1 MTLSSP
7 GDWIGDLIAN
17 WGLVAIAL
25 LMLVETVFPPIPS
38 EVIMPLAGLH
48 AAQGGA
54 PLWAVIAA
62 GAIGAMA
69 GNTLWYLLA
78 WRLGLDR
85 FDRFLLRYG
94 RLLTLDR
101 SDVDHGRRLFD
112 RYGGGI
118 VGVGRVI
125 PTIRSLISVPAGLV
139 RMPIRPFLLWSTLG
153 TFTWTTGL
161 AVAGYLLGT
170 RFEAVDRVI
179 GPVSTAVILVLFLV
193 YLWRVVTWHRR
204 PRPDSRA

>member
-1 MTLSSP
+1 MNLSAP
-7 GDWIGDLIAN
+7 GDWIGDLIGH
-17 WGLVAIAL
+17 WGLIAVAL

-54 PLWAVIAA
+54 PLWAVVAA
-62 GAIGAMA
+62 GAFGAMV

-85 FDRFLLRYG
+85 LDRFLTRYG
-94 RLLTLDR
+94 RILTLDR
-101 SDVDHGRRLFD
+101 TEIERVRRLFD

-125 PTIRSLISVPAGLV
+125 PTLRSLISVPAGLV
-139 RMPIRPFLLWSTLG
+139 RMRLAPFLLWSTIG
-153 TFTWTTGL
+153 TFVWTSAL

-170 RFEAVDRVI
+170 RFEAVDQVI
-179 GPVSTAVILVLFLV
+179 GPVSTAVILLLFLL
-193 YLWRVVTWHRR
+193 YLWRVISWHRR
-204 PRPDSRA
+204 TGPTA